1 MGECAPHGPQVTTGK
16 VRLPMTS
23 PHGNQIQATTEYDVL
38 AQSFKR
44 SLLAENKSK
53 RTVETYM
60 EAVNGLRRYLLDQ
73 GMPTDP
79 NVLAREHVESFIT
92 HLLEHWKP
100 STANNR
106 FRALQQFFAYL
117 EDEGEI
123 DVTPM
128 RRMKPPH
135 VPQDSPPVITETEIK
150 KLLRTC
156 DGKELPER
164 RDKAII
170 MLLLDT
176 GMRRAELAGLMVDNI
191 DWDNN
196 VALVLGKNR
205 RPRACP
211 FGRRTAL
218 ALDRYLRTRMKHR
231 DSQRTELWLGHS
243 GPMTSNGINQV
254 ITKRAKQAGLAHI
267 KPHQFRHSYAH
278 NWLANGGN
286 ESDLMRLAGWNSRSM
301 LSRYGAS
308 AADERARDAYK
319 RLSPGDRL

>member
-1 MGECAPHGPQVTTGK
+1 
-16 VRLPMTS
+16 MTS
-23 PHGNQIQATTEYDVL
+23 LNHTQPQATTEYDVL

-60 EAVNGLRRYLLDQ
+60 EAVNGLRRFLIEQ

-79 NVLAREHVESFIT
+79 TVLTREHVGSFIT

-117 EDEGEI
+117 EEEGEI

-135 VPQDSPPVITETEIK
+135 VPDEPPPVISEAEVK
-150 KLLRTC
+150 KLLKTC
-156 DGKELPER
+156 DGKDHVDR
-164 RDKAII
+164 RDKAVI

-176 GMRRAELAGLMVDNI
+176 GMRRAELASLTLEDLDI
-191 DWDNN
+191 NN
-196 VALVLGKNR
+196 NFALVMGKNR

-211 FGRRTAL
+211 FGRRTAM
-218 ALDRYLRTRMKHR
+218 ALDRYLRSRMKHR
-231 DSQRTELWLGHS
+231 DAVRPELWLGHS
-243 GPMTSNGINQV
+243 GPMTPNGINQV
-254 ITKRAKQAGLAHI
+254 ITKRAKQAGLPHI

-278 NWLANGGN
+278 NWLIHGGN
-286 ESDLMRLAGWNSRSM
+286 ESDLMRLAGWSSRSM
-301 LSRYGAS
+301 LQRYGAS
-308 AADERARDAYK
+308 AADERAREAYK
-319 RLSPGDRL
+319 SLSPGDRL